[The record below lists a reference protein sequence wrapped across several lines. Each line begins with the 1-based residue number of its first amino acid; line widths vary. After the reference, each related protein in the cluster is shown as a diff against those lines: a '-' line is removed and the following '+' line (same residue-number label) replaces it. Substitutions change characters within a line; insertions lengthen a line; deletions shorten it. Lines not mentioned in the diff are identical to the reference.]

1 MLMSN
6 SRDGKLTI
14 RSKILGFGTKQ
25 EQEGLNAFRDSLPKG
40 AAISD
45 FGDSLMHR
53 ADISIEELKN
63 YMRRTLKA
71 L

>member
-1 MLMSN
+1 M
-6 SRDGKLTI
+6 
-14 RSKILGFGTKQ
+14 
-25 EQEGLNAFRDSLPKG
+25 
-40 AAISD
+40 SD